1 MITIIRSKYDN
12 IIDKG
17 FASPISSIW
26 FLAGL
31 DPGLNFWEGAKVLG
45 GVPRSKE
52 RKKNDKIRT

>member
-31 DPGLNFWEGAKVLG
+31 DPGLNFWGGAKILG
-45 GVPRSKE
+45 GCLG
-52 RKKNDKIRT
+52 IRNENFS